1 MKITSAIVIGLSLV
15 TGYAYADESP
25 PPAQKPSTGSFHQML
40 SASGIEVSG
49 HIDLSYT
56 SLSGSGRFTSGVP
69 NRVFDFERNS
79 FNLQAID
86 ATVAM
91 LPKEGFGG
99 LVNMTLGKDA
109 NVIAAYDTSP
119 NDGTTTGKK
128 DDFDIT
134 QAFVQYATGP
144 LSVIAGKFVTLSG
157 AEVIKSPVNSNF
169 SRSILFG
176 YAIPFTHTGVR
187 ASYVVNDKLT
197 LIGGI
202 NNGWDVLKD
211 TNSQKTAELG
221 ASFTLSDMISLAVQ
235 GYTGK
240 EQVAGPL
247 DTTQGRRDLIDIVAT
262 FALNDSLKLILNYDT
277 ASQRNATLANG
288 NIGTAKWDGLAGYLN
303 YQINDKWRTSL
314 RGEYF
319 NDKDAYRTGVAQ
331 RWKEATLTLAYAPV
345 KQVELRAEI
354 RGDRSNVAS
363 FVDTDGTPKR
373 SQRSFGLEAIYKF

>member
-1 MKITSAIVIGLSLV
+1 MKTTSNLAIGLALL

-25 PPAQKPSTGSFHQML
+25 PPAQKPSTGSFHEML
-40 SASGIEVSG
+40 TASGIEVSG
-49 HIDLSYT
+49 HIDMSYT

-91 LPKEGFGG
+91 LPKQGFGG
-99 LVNMTLGKDA
+99 LVNVTLGKDA
-109 NVIAAYDTSP
+109 NAIAAYDTSP
-119 NDGTTTGKK
+119 NDGTATGKK

-221 ASFTLSDMISLAVQ
+221 ASFAPSDMISLAVQ
-235 GYTGK
+235 GYSGK

-247 DTTQGRRDLIDIVAT
+247 DPTQGRRDLIDIVAT
-262 FALNDSLKLILNYDT
+262 FAFNDSLKLILNYDT

-331 RWKEATLTLAYAPV
+331 RWKEATLTVAYAPV
-345 KQVELRAEI
+345 KEVELRAEI

-363 FVDTDGTPKR
+363 FVDTNGTAKR

>member
-1 MKITSAIVIGLSLV
+1 MKTTSALVIGLALV

-25 PPAQKPSTGSFHQML
+25 PPARKPTTGSFHEML
-40 SASGIEVSG
+40 TASGIEVSG

-99 LVNMTLGKDA
+99 LVNVTLGKDA

-119 NDGTTTGKK
+119 NDGTATGKK

-197 LIGGI
+197 LIGGV
-202 NNGWDVLKD
+202 NNGWDVLRD
-211 TNSQKTAELG
+211 TNSQKTVELG

-235 GYTGK
+235 GYSGK

-247 DTTQGRRDLIDIVAT
+247 DPTQGRRDLIDVVAT
-262 FALNDSLKLILNYDT
+262 FAFNDSLKLIFNYDT

-288 NIGTAKWDGLAGYLN
+288 DTGTAKWDGLAGYLN

-319 NDKDAYRTGVAQ
+319 NDKDGYRTGVAQ
-331 RWKEATLTLAYAPV
+331 RWKEATLTVAYAPV
-345 KQVELRAEI
+345 KAVELRAEI

-363 FVDTDGTPKR
+363 FVDTDGTAKR